1 MLKVINADGVLV
13 SVGNADIG
21 AWVGPFVSKIS
32 GSWASLFATQRIE
45 GILTQHDVDDLTLLA
60 TYMANGQLKT
70 AIDRRYPL
78 ADAVEAMRYF
88 QQGRT
93 RGKVIIDVNP

>member
-1 MLKVINADGVLV
+1 
-13 SVGNADIG
+13 
-21 AWVGPFVSKIS
+21 
-32 GSWASLFATQRIE
+32 
-45 GILTQHDVDDLTLLA
+45 
-60 TYMANGQLKT
+60 LKT